1 MRSGSVLQ
9 QCTPYYRNVVR
20 ETACLLTAISSF
32 EGRGKSG
39 QWSTTCLL
47 HPLDRQGVYERWLL
61 QILLDTKTVKNR
73 LTKFSTFI
81 AQLSHPSSVVIRVW
95 QNDYLKYD
103 ITLILISQLC
113 LGNRVTRAAFF
124 LWQQCCHADAFSN
137 LNSFYLI
144 TLFNHWYNQKNCDRH
159 KMSNFLFRHS
169 NASKQYQQWSKLYII
184 VVL

>member
-1 MRSGSVLQ
+1 MFIN
-9 QCTPYYRNVVR
+9 CK
-20 ETACLLTAISSF
+20 SSF

-39 QWSTTCLL
+39 QWSTTYLL

-61 QILLDTKTVKNR
+61 QTLLDTKTVKNR

-113 LGNRVTRAAFF
+113 LGNKVTRAAFF
-124 LWQQCCHADAFSN
+124 LWQQCCHTDAFSN

-144 TLFNHWYNQKNCDRH
+144 TDTIKRTAIGTKCQIFYLDIQMPQNNISSDLSCT
-159 KMSNFLFRHS
+159 L
-169 NASKQYQQWSKLYII
+169 
-184 VVL
+184 